1 MVMNSKPSASPSIRL
16 KKYNKKGGNVKRYKI
31 LVIWI
36 ILGVLLS
43 CKAEVKEEEPTPIK
57 KQDPILNISTRSQIK
72 PLKQIL
78 QKKFGDDFG
87 ESNLNNTRTMW
98 SFGNKLYMGF
108 ISFDI
113 IPEQKE
119 KIIISTINF
128 TIYPEFRNNQEKFQK
143 AWKEGLELTSL
154 WIDYFS
160 GKSLKFEDISPLY
173 NSTLEQ
179 AQKNLK
185 EHGFSLKVNTATI
198 KN

>member
-1 MVMNSKPSASPSIRL
+1 M
-16 KKYNKKGGNVKRYKI
+16 KRYKI

-36 ILGVLLS
+36 ILGILLS
-43 CKAEVKEEEPTPIK
+43 CKAEVKEEESASIK
-57 KQDPILNISTRSQIK
+57 KQDPILHISTRSQIK
-72 PLKQIL
+72 PLEQIL

-98 SFGNKLYMGF
+98 SFDNKLYMGF

-113 IPEQKE
+113 IPEQQE
-119 KIIISTINF
+119 KIITSTINF
-128 TIYPEFRNNQEKFQK
+128 TIYPEFKNNQKKFQK
-143 AWKEGLELTSL
+143 AWKEGLELIFL

-160 GKSLKFEDISPLY
+160 GKSLKFEDISLLY

-185 EHGFSLKVNTATI
+185 EHGFSFKVNTATI
-198 KN
+198 KNYEVTFSCDINGILTLDLKRI